1 MISIVTICYN
11 ESKNIEK
18 TIESINSQS
27 NKNYE
32 HIIKD
37 GLSTDN
43 TIEIANKFKSANR
56 KIFSYADDGIYN
68 AFNQAL
74 SYCSGD
80 YVNFL
85 NAGDYYANSNVLD
98 AVINLIKKTNCD
110 LVYGDL
116 NVYSTHNDTEFSVR
130 QWEAGKFKK
139 NKLRYGWMPPH
150 PTVFLRRKL
159 ISNIGSF
166 NEKYNISGDYDLLM
180 RALHISNIST
190 GYLNNP
196 IVNMRY
202 GGVSQSRYIQSFIE
216 DTRIGFKHGYIFTP
230 LMKRFIKIG
239 QINFLKRK

>member
-11 ESKNIEK
+11 ESKNIQK

-43 TIEIANKFKSANR
+43 TIEIANEFKSANR

-85 NAGDYYANSNVLD
+85 NAGDYYTNPNVLD

-116 NVYSTHNDTEFSVR
+116 NIYRVQNDTEYLVR

-139 NKLRYGWMPPH
+139 NKLCYGWMPPH
-150 PTVFLRRKL
+150 PTVFLRKKL

-166 NEKYNISGDYDLLM
+166 NEKYNISGDYDLLL

-202 GGVSQSRYIQSFIE
+202 GGVSQSRFIQSFIE
-216 DTRIGFKHGYIFTP
+216 DTRIGFKYGYIFLP

-239 QINFLKRK
+239 QLNFLKRK